1 MKKFIQKIGLTFK
14 SFWNAVT
21 LSRRF
26 IGNLIF
32 LVVIIFLLSFF
43 LFDTGSQ
50 VPQGAALILSPK
62 GDIVEQTTEIM
73 PVRLRL
79 NQSPREETLLKDI
92 IDGIN
97 YAKDDKNIKA
107 LVLDLDEMAGA
118 GLSKLQDIG
127 AALKRFK
134 DSDKIIIAVGDNYSQ
149 NQYYIA
155 AHADQIYLH
164 PMGRVGL
171 MGYALYRKYIKS
183 ALEKVMVEFHVFSVG
198 TYKSALEPFLR
209 NDMSEAAKEAN
220 AAWLDTLWQAY
231 KSDVAAQRGLKTEH
245 IDDYINNLVNHL
257 VKVKGDTARL
267 AIEQGLVDA
276 LKTRDQVRD
285 ELIGLVGEDK
295 KGKTYK
301 QIKFKDYLRIIR
313 PSLDKTDSETAKVA
327 IIVAKGIIRDGR
339 QPAGMIGGDSIAELI
354 RQARNDDQIKSIVLR
369 IDSGGGSAFA
379 SEIIRREIELTRRA
393 GKPVVASMGS
403 VAASG
408 GYWIATFADEIWA
421 SPTTLTGSI
430 GIFSAF
436 PTFDKTLKH
445 LGIHTDGVATTAL
458 AGAFDPTRPLNP
470 IVADAMQQV
479 IEQGYQRF
487 IDTVSKGRNMS
498 PSDVEKVAQGRVW
511 SGQTAL
517 KLGLVDKLGNLKDA
531 IESAAMLAN
540 LDDYD
545 VIDLVRPLSMKER
558 ILKKLNRLIYD
569 PFADRHL
576 SNNSPFLRY
585 GSATGIKT
593 IAEILQLNDPQ
604 GLNAYCLNCD
614 VR

>member
-1 MKKFIQKIGLTFK
+1 MKKFIERIGRTFK

-21 LSRRF
+21 LCRRF

-32 LVVIIFLLSFF
+32 LVVIIFLLSLF
-43 LFDTGSQ
+43 LFNSGTQ

-73 PVRLRL
+73 PVRLL
-79 NQSPREETLLKDI
+79 LSQSPREETLLEDI
-92 IDGIN
+92 IDGID
-97 YAKDDKNIKA
+97 YAKDDKKIKA

-155 AHADQIYLH
+155 AYADQIYLH

-183 ALEKVMVEFHVFSVG
+183 ALEKIMVEFHVFSAG
-198 TYKSALEPFLR
+198 TYKSVLEPFLR
-209 NDMSEAAKEAN
+209 NDMSEAAREAN
-220 AAWLDTLWQAY
+220 AAWLNTLWQAY
-231 KSDVAAQRGLKTEH
+231 KTDVAAQRGLKTEH
-245 IDDYINNLVNHL
+245 IDDYINNLVSHL
-257 VKVKGDTARL
+257 AKVKGDTARL

-301 QIKFKDYLRIIR
+301 QIEFNDYLRIIR
-313 PSLDKTDSETAKVA
+313 PSLDKADPETAKVG

-379 SEIIRREIELTRRA
+379 SEVIRREVELTRRA

-408 GYWIATFADEIWA
+408 GYWIATFANEIWA

-445 LGIHTDGVATTAL
+445 LGINTDGVATTQL

-470 IVADAMQQV
+470 SVADAMQQV

-487 IDTVSKGRNMS
+487 IETVSKGRNMS
-498 PSDVEKVAQGRVW
+498 PSDVEKAAQGRVW
-511 SGQTAL
+511 SGKTAL

-531 IESAAMLAN
+531 IESAATLAD
-540 LDDYD
+540 LDDYG
-545 VIDLVRPLSMKER
+545 VINLVRPLTMKEL
-558 ILKKLNRLIYD
+558 ILKILNRLIYD
-569 PFADRHL
+569 PFADSRFAD
-576 SNNSPFLRY
+576 NSPFLRFY
-585 GSATGIKT
+585 SATGIKP
-593 IAEILQLNDPQ
+593 IAEIVQLNDPQ